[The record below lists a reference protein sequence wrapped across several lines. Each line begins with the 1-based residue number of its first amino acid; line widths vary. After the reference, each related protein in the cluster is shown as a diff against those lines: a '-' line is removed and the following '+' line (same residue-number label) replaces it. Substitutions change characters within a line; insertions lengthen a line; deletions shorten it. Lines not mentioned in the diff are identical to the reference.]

1 VARHL
6 KNPGLGLGALD
17 PGDAPPRRSSA
28 SKRPSR
34 RPNPGALAKAQAAAE
49 WGVAEYEKGNRTI
62 FDDADPRLMVGI
74 YSALHELVYGV
85 APDDLAK
92 DWTQAVAA
100 AKRMLD
106 QQFSDD
112 APRMVKYLRWTWTR
126 EKDREK
132 WRAENG
138 RDGGRIGWRLQF
150 QSLALLTDYKVAVA
164 RRMNGRR
171 K

>member
-1 VARHL
+1 MARHL
-6 KNPGLGLGALD
+6 KNPELGLGALD
-17 PGDAPPRRSSA
+17 PGDPPRRSSVCK
-28 SKRPSR
+28 KRPSR

-49 WGVAEYEKGNRTI
+49 WGIAEYERGNRGI
-62 FDDADPRLMVGI
+62 FDDADPRLMVGL

-85 APDDLAK
+85 APDDLAR
-92 DWTQAVAA
+92 DWSQAVAA

-112 APRMVKYLRWTWTR
+112 APRMTMFLKWTWAR

-132 WRAENG
+132 WRVENR
-138 RDGGRIGWRLQF
+138 RDGSRIGWRLQF
-150 QSLALLTDYKVAVA
+150 QSLSLLTDYKVFIA
-164 RRMNGRR
+164 RRVNGRR